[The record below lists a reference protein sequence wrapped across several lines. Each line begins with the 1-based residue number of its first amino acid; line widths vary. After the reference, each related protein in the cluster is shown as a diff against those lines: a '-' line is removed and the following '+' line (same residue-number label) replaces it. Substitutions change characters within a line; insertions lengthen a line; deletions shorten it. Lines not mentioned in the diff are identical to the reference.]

1 MAKQTINVGT
11 TELAGDGESLRTAF
25 QKVNSNF
32 DELYSTGGTQ
42 GYTGSRG
49 STGTV
54 GFTGSIGS
62 TGTVG
67 FTGSQGS
74 TGTVGFT
81 GSAGITP
88 NFSAVAEHILPA
100 TNLTYDLGSTSSQWR
115 SLYVGT
121 STIYLGGTA
130 LSVSG
135 GNLTVGGSPV
145 TGGGNAFNQSLN
157 TEDSVTFNSV
167 GATTVNVSQINGT
180 NPGNELIIQANNHN
194 WNFGADGSLTFP
206 DTSTQHTAWLG
217 GGSSSLS
224 TTANSSNNFNIGN
237 FINNAT
243 LDINYTAFTGDYG
256 IDFNIS
262 YQEPLDGTKGVTV
275 GAVETPL
282 ILSTGT
288 VILKTDLN
296 SSTSTWT
303 FGTTGTLTVPGSIIP
318 TVDVVY
324 DLGSP
329 SNRFKDLYLSGN
341 TINLGDAT
349 ISATGS
355 ALELPVGTTTGGVS
369 IGTII
374 ILGSVADTTELTAI
388 STATLAVGDSYVVAS
403 PAPAHLWTWNSTA
416 FIDLGVFQGPQG
428 ELGYT
433 GSRGYSGSQGVT
445 GYVGSQGANGYTGS
459 LGYTGSSG
467 FGFTGSTGATGFTGS
482 LGFTG
487 SSGLGFTG
495 STGATG
501 FTGSKG
507 DTGSA
512 GAGFTGSSGE
522 PGVTGFTGSL
532 GFTGSSGAGFTGSK
546 GDTGSTGFTGS
557 LGFTGSTGA
566 TGAGFTGSTGATGY
580 TGSKG
585 DTGSS
590 GLGFTGSTG
599 FTGSL
604 GFTGSSGLGF
614 TGSTGATGFTGS
626 AGTGGTGGIGVW
638 DEDLFVGTF
647 TNLNFVGLAVVAS
660 TQSTQTGGYAVI
672 TLSAGTGTGAVGY
685 TGSQGNI
692 GYSGSKGDTGSS
704 GFGFTGSTGATGFTG
719 SKGDTGSSGFGFTG
733 STGATGFT
741 GSAGETGSS
750 GFGFTGS
757 TGATGYTGSFG
768 YTGSTG
774 SPGTIS
780 WSISASGTSDY
791 VFSGPGIVAGNTN
804 DPVLYLYKGFTYT
817 FVNTTGSSHPFAI
830 RVSNGG
836 ADYTLGV
843 SGSQSGTQTFTV
855 PMNAPATL
863 YYQCTIHS
871 VMGNVINIV

>member
-42 GYTGSRG
+42 GYTGSQG

-180 NPGNELIIQANNHN
+180 NPGDELIIQANNHN

-217 GGSSSLS
+217 GGSRSLS
-224 TTANSSNNFNIGN
+224 TTANSSNNFNIGS
-237 FINNAT
+237 FINNAS

-303 FGTTGTLTVPGSIIP
+303 FGTDGNLTVPGSIIP
-318 TVDVVY
+318 ETNIAY

-329 SNRFKDLYLSGN
+329 SNRFRDLYLSTS
-341 TINLGDAT
+341 TIYLGAAA
-349 ISATGS
+349 ISASGS

-433 GSRGYSGSQGVT
+433 GSRGYTGSQGVT
-445 GYVGSQGANGYTGS
+445 GYVGSQGATGYTGS

-487 SSGLGFTG
+487 SSGFGFTG
-495 STGATG
+495 STG
-501 FTGSKG
+501 
-507 DTGSA
+507 
-512 GAGFTGSSGE
+512 E
-522 PGVTGFTGSL
+522 PGTTGFTGSL

-566 TGAGFTGSTGATGY
+566 TGAGFTGS
-580 TGSKG
+580 
-585 DTGSS
+585 S
-590 GLGFTGSTG
+590 GFGFTGSTGATG

-604 GFTGSSGLGF
+604 GFTGSSGFGF

-719 SKGDTGSSGFGFTG
+719 S
-733 STGATGFT
+733 
-741 GSAGETGSS
+741 AGETGSS

-817 FVNTTGSSHPFAI
+817 FVNTTGGSHPFAI